1 MNTNTSTNELTH
13 AVGTFSTREDAE
25 YALRE
30 LQDAGFNMDRVSV
43 VANNPEQ
50 GNIGGK
56 EVSTSEQVKGGTAA
70 GATTGAATGGL
81 LGLIGGLGVIA
92 LPGVGAVAELGI
104 VLANTLLGSGI
115 GAAGGGLV
123 GALIGWGVPEDRAK
137 YYDEMLAQGKYVVL
151 MEGTQAEI
159 SGAEAILKNR
169 RIQDW
174 GVYGTMGT
182 TTYPGTTYPGTG
194 TGIV

>member
-1 MNTNTSTNELTH
+1 MATNELSR
-13 AVGTFSTREDAE
+13 AVGTFATREDANF
-25 YALRE
+25 ALRE
-30 LQDAGFNMDRVSV
+30 LRDAGFNMDRVSV
-43 VANNPEQ
+43 IAKNPEPDTRM
-50 GNIGGK
+50 GGA
-56 EVSTSEQVKGGTAA
+56 EVKSTSEQVEGGTAA

-81 LGLIGGLGVIA
+81 MGLIGGLGVIA

-123 GALIGWGVPEDRAK
+123 GALIGWGIPEDRAK
-137 YYDEMLAQGKYVVL
+137 YYDEMLSQGRYVVL

-174 GVYGTMGT
+174 SVYNTMGA
-182 TTYPGTTYPGTG
+182 TYPGTG

>member
-1 MNTNTSTNELTH
+1 MNTDMIGH
-13 AVGTFSTREDAE
+13 AIGTFSTHEDAE

-30 LQDAGFNMDRVSV
+30 LQDAGFNMDKVSV
-43 VANNPEQ
+43 IAKNSEKADS
-50 GNIGGK
+50 IGGAA
-56 EVSTSEQVKGGTAA
+56 VTTGEQVKGGAAA
-70 GATTGAATGGL
+70 GAATGAATGGL

-92 LPGVGAVAELGI
+92 LPGVGAVAELGV
-104 VLANTLLGSGI
+104 VLANTLLGGGI

-137 YYDEMLAQGKYVVL
+137 YYDEMLSQGKYVIL

-174 GVYGTMGT
+174 GVYNTM
-182 TTYPGTTYPGTG
+182 GTTYPGTAG
-194 TGIV
+194 RGIV

>member
-1 MNTNTSTNELTH
+1 MALNEIKH
-13 AVGTFSTREDAE
+13 AVGTFVTREDAE
-25 YALRE
+25 LALRE
-30 LQDAGFNMDRVSV
+30 LQEAGFDMNKVSV
-43 VANNPEQ
+43 VAQNPET
-50 GNIGGK
+50 NTVGGA
-56 EVSTSEQVKGGTAA
+56 EVKSTDEQVKGGAAA

-123 GALIGWGVPEDRAK
+123 GALIGWGIPEDQAR
-137 YYDEMLAQGKYVVL
+137 YYNDMLSQGRYVVL

-169 RIQDW
+169 RILDW
-174 GVYGTMGT
+174 SVYNTMP
-182 TTYPGTTYPGTG
+182 TTYPNTG
-194 TGIV
+194 MGII